1 MTVKDEIK
9 SLISKTTREKVE
21 FIVETPEIRNYGDYA
36 TNIALV
42 LAKKLKKDPIQIA
55 EEIKFKLISFL
66 KKGDIIEKIEIVKPG
81 FINLFLKPDF
91 LQKELKSILKQDNKF
106 GSQDIG
112 GNKNVIIDYS
122 SPNVAK
128 PMHVGH
134 LRSTIIGQAIYNL
147 YKFLGYKTIGD
158 NHLGDW
164 GTQFGIMIAGCKKYR
179 VNLKNIDV
187 KQMLDINV
195 KSNKEMKKNP

>member
-9 SLISKTTREKVE
+9 SLISKTTREK
-21 FIVETPEIRNYGDYA
+21 
-36 TNIALV
+36 
-42 LAKKLKKDPIQIA
+42 A
-55 EEIKFKLISFL
+55 E
-66 KKGDIIEKIEIVKPG
+66 

-164 GTQFGIMIAGCKKYR
+164 GTQFGIMIAGCKKY
-179 VNLKNIDV
+179 
-187 KQMLDINV
+187 
-195 KSNKEMKKNP
+195 KSNIPNLEKITTNEMLNIYVN